1 MWIVAAAA
9 ARLVILKGAGST
21 KYGIVTMADAAG
33 AATGPVAVLCIDV
46 VVVVVVGVVAGGG
59 TAASI
64 RSAVLERMERDPDIK
79 NGERNQGFHNHD
91 FLPITTEPFSFET
104 TTYGK
109 QQERCCSFRA
119 ASIGQFVIVVVVDAA
134 SSICFVSV
142 QRVGVGVD
150 VDVGVT
156 VGGIGTGIGIILFPR
171 HTSLPRNRN
180 DACRTTGEGIAIA
193 TPS

>member
-46 VVVVVVGVVAGGG
+46 VVVVGVVAGGG

-64 RSAVLERMERDPDIK
+64 RSAVLEPMERYPYIK

-134 SSICFVSV
+134 SSICFVGV
-142 QRVGVGVD
+142 QRVGVG

>member
-134 SSICFVSV
+134 SSICFVGV
-142 QRVGVGVD
+142 QRVG

-156 VGGIGTGIGIILFPR
+156 VGGIGIGIGIILFPR